1 MVAPRFMSGATY
13 SFIFAFIKTIRLLR
27 LLLANP
33 RGHLGGKARGRDSP
47 RQVLVHAQ
55 DMQMSTWTSQC
66 NGHVPRGKRVDA
78 VAVPLLE
85 RCGKQDVAVHD
96 VLLCPR
102 SLRGQ
107 ESVA

>member
-1 MVAPRFMSGATY
+1 DEISLDLGDDLDDQVPRAPNRRIGEMVAPRFMSGATY

-66 NGHVPRGKRVDA
+66 NGHVPRGKGGDA
-78 VAVPLLE
+78 GPV
-85 RCGKQDVAVHD
+85 R
-96 VLLCPR
+96 R
-102 SLRGQ
+102 R
-107 ESVA
+107 